1 MAPFLA
7 SSGQGVRPVL
17 CDLRHCWRVFSWE
30 ALITHAQRPLAHSTS
45 ISHTRHAPTHASL
58 LSTPATILY
67 CRCAYA
73 QVVPTGVK
81 NEVLQRLCDS
91 STSFETVSDLCEMAA
106 HRDPRLQAI
115 ASCGSLRIAACYP
128 RAVKGLFQQAG
139 SPLPPDT
146 EILNM
151 RSQTA
156 QEITESLLCATLD
169 TALTS

>member
-1 MAPFLA
+1 MFESPPPGETTAN
-7 SSGQGVRPVL
+7 R
-17 CDLRHCWRVFSWE
+17 
-30 ALITHAQRPLAHSTS
+30 AQRPLAHSAS
-45 ISHTRHAPTHASL
+45 ISHTRHAPTHAPL

-139 SPLPPDT
+139 SPLPADA
-146 EILNM
+146 EVLNM

-156 QEITESLLCATLD
+156 QEITDALLRPASAP
-169 TALTS
+169 ALQEAFAS

>member
-1 MAPFLA
+1 MGGAGSIQFRVCQKLQNGQTARTIAPSLFY
-7 SSGQGVRPVL
+7 
-17 CDLRHCWRVFSWE
+17 
-30 ALITHAQRPLAHSTS
+30 PL
-45 ISHTRHAPTHASL
+45 L

-81 NEVLQRLCDS
+81 NEVLQKLCDS
-91 STSFETVSDLCEMAA
+91 NASFETVSDLCEMAA

-115 ASCGSLRIAACYP
+115 ASCGKLRIAACYP

-139 SPLPPDT
+139 FPLTADT

-151 RSQTA
+151 RTQTA
-156 QEITESLLCATLD
+156 QEIADALLNTSPAT
-169 TALTS
+169 AA